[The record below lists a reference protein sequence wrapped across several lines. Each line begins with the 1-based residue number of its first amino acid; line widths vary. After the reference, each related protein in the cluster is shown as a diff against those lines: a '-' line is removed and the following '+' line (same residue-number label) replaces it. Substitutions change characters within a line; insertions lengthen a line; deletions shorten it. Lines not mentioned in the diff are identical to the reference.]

1 MEAPHELRC
10 ASRVH
15 GVIVQP
21 DVLEVRC
28 HSRFCGKRAGV
39 VILHRF
45 EISTGKLLGTREYK
59 TIEMQQR
66 RDDDGTD
73 SSSVWYA

>member
-1 MEAPHELRC
+1 MTEAYELRC
-10 ASRVH
+10 PSRIH
-15 GVIVQP
+15 GVVVAP
-21 DVLEVRC
+21 DVIEVRC

-59 TIEMQQR
+59 TIDIDKKE
-66 RDDDGTD
+66 G
-73 SSSVWYA
+73 